1 MEITP
6 TVTTRPRRPRP
17 QVVSLTEAAADRVRE
32 IMAKAD
38 GAYTGLGV
46 GVKNGGCAGQEY
58 VLEYAAK
65 ADPLD
70 EVVEDKG
77 VTILIEP
84 KAILF
89 LIGTVIDYETTRLS
103 AKFVFR
109 NPNETDACG
118 CGESVTI
125 VPAAHE
131 DESNA

>member
-1 MEITP
+1 MSNLELTP
-6 TVTTRPRRPRP
+6 APRVRRPRP
-17 QVVSLTEAAADRVRE
+17 QVVTLTEAAAARVRE

-38 GAYTGLGV
+38 KPHAGLRV

-58 VLEYAAK
+58 VLEYAAE
-65 ADPLD
+65 ASPLD
-70 EVVEDKG
+70 EVVQDKG

-89 LIGTVIDYETTRLS
+89 LIGTVIDYETSKLS

-109 NPNETDACG
+109 TPNETDACG

-125 VPAAHE
+125 VPATAAE
-131 DESNA
+131 